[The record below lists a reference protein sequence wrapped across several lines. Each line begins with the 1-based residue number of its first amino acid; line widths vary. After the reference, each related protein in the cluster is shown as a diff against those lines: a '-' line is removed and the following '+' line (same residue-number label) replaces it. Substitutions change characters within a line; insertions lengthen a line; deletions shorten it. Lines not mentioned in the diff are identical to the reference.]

1 MSKESHKMMHQFVS
15 DLQSDVVRD
24 NLVNRGVGAP
34 LSKRG
39 CNVRVF
45 IMGHLGIGQFSLFIS
60 FKSNSVIYLL

>member
-45 IMGHLGIGQFSLFIS
+45 M
-60 FKSNSVIYLL
+60 